1 MKESTVVKNLGL
13 RAKFLLVLCI
23 PLLGLFLFS
32 GHEVVSDAELA
43 SEMKSLSAGVVV
55 ATTASALV
63 HELQKE
69 RGMSAGHL
77 GSKGAKFGPQ
87 LKKQR
92 ETAAARLTAFQTVVG
107 DSTVLESSAVKPIID
122 EALGTLATIAD
133 HRRAVDGLGIS
144 LKQAVGYYTGI
155 NALLLDAIN
164 AIAATSTDPQIV
176 RQGVAYVNF
185 LQSKERAGIERAM
198 LSNAFGAN
206 EFKPGVYNRF
216 ISLLAAQNS
225 FLKTFD
231 SLATQEHKA
240 FLASKLSGRFV
251 DEVNRVRKLAMDKA
265 SSGGFNTDAAHWFA
279 MKTGRINLLKEVEDR
294 LAADLKTLAG
304 DLEASANRALTM
316 TLMVSL
322 VAFIATVTLA
332 FLILRLIT
340 RQLFALDRT
349 MKRIASESDLTL
361 CVPVESKDEVGS
373 TAASFNSMLEKFEDL
388 VRHLSSSANQLAA
401 SAEELS
407 AITDQTRTSMDAHRS
422 KTDQVATAMN
432 EMATTVQEVAQNT
445 TQTASAADAA
455 GNESASS
462 HQVVNQAV
470 KVIQNLAN
478 EVDSAAAVIQKVES
492 ESERIGVVLNV
503 IRDIADQTN
512 LLALNAAIEAARAG
526 EQGRGFAVVADEVR
540 TLANRTQESTQE
552 IQTIIE
558 GLQQGSG
565 QAVTVMDNARS
576 SAQNGVTQISEAGSS
591 ISGIINAIET
601 ITNMTSQIATASE
614 EQRAVAEEINRNINN
629 ISHVAVQTSASSEQI
644 ATASQEL
651 ARLATGLQDRIGQF
665 KY

>member
-1 MKESTVVKNLGL
+1 MVKNLGL
-13 RAKFLLVLCI
+13 RAKFLFVLII

-32 GHEVVSDAELA
+32 GKEVVDQAEQA
-43 SEMKSLSAGVVV
+43 GEMKSLSAGVEV

-77 GSKGAKFGPQ
+77 GSKGAKFGPE

-92 ETAAARLTAFQTVVG
+92 ETAASRLSAFQSVVKN
-107 DSTVLESSAVKPIID
+107 STMLESSAAKPFVD
-122 EALGTLATIAD
+122 EALGKLANIAN
-133 HRRAVDGLGIS
+133 HRKTVDGLGIT

-198 LSNAFGAN
+198 LSNAFGAD

-240 FLASKLSGRFV
+240 FLKTKMSGRFV
-251 DEVNRVRKLAMDKA
+251 DEVNRMRQLAMKKA
-265 SSGGFNTDAAHWFA
+265 AEGGFNTDAAHWFA

-294 LAADLKTLAG
+294 LASDLKTLAS
-304 DLEASANRALTM
+304 DLETAANQALTT
-316 TLMVSL
+316 TLIISVL
-322 VAFIATVTLA
+322 AFIATLTLA

-349 MKRIASESDLTL
+349 MKRIASESDLSL
-361 CVPVESKDEVGS
+361 RVPVESKDEVGS

-388 VRHLSSSANQLAA
+388 VRHLSTSANQLAS

-407 AITDQTRTSMDAHRS
+407 AITDQTRASMESHRS
-422 KTDQVATAMN
+422 ETDQVATAMN
-432 EMATTVQEVAQNT
+432 EMAATVQEVAQNT
-445 TQTASAADAA
+445 SETAGAADAA
-455 GNESASS
+455 GDESASS
-462 HQVVNQAV
+462 HAVVNQAV
-470 KVIQNLAN
+470 EVIQSLAN
-478 EVDSAAAVIQKVES
+478 EVDSAATVIQKVES

-565 QAVTVMDNARS
+565 QAVTVMDNARN
-576 SAQNGVTQISEAGSS
+576 SAQNGVAQISEAGGS